1 MPLMVRPLEMVAR
14 ISAPTSTRGR
24 LPRPPAS
31 ETPASAT
38 AVSAVKMMPGLA
50 AGLASVTT
58 AAVTRPPSAAQI
70 ALITK
75 PSTL

>member
-1 MPLMVRPLEMVAR
+1 MPRMVRPLVIVAR

-24 LPRPPAS
+24 LPRPPVRA
-31 ETPASAT
+31 TPARAT
-38 AVSAVKMMPGLA
+38 AVSALKMIAGLA

-58 AAVTRPPSAAQI
+58 AVLTRPPSAASRPE
-70 ALITK
+70 ITK